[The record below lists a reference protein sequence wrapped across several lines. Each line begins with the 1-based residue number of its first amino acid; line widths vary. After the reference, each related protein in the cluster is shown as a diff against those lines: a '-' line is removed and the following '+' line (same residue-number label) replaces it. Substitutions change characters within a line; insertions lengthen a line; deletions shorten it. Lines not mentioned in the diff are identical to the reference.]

1 MAVQFLMD
9 LSMLTL
15 LLLFNMNWISYLYL
29 SSFYVLFFIKIEA
42 LFTIGMNI
50 TRYK

>member
-15 LLLFNMNWISYLYL
+15 LLLFKMNWISYLYL
-29 SSFYVLFFIKIEA
+29 SSFYVKISFKK
-42 LFTIGMNI
+42 LK
-50 TRYK
+50 YYLQ